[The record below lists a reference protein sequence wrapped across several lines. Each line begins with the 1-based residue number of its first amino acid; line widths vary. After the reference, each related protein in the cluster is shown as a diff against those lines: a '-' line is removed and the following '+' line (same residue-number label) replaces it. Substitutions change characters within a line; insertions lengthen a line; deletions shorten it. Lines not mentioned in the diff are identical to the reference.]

1 MIKSKQFG
9 EKKMKRKNH
18 DKYGPD
24 NTPSIFTDFLIHDID
39 ELDEEELKSITI
51 KFSRHNK
58 KRDPEPWELRAY
70 KIVSHLRKERIYG
83 KALRKML
90 YHELLKSVGK
100 SMENDGIIVNGD
112 MVTNHPMVGS
122 RIMR

>member
-1 MIKSKQFG
+1 MNRKS
-9 EKKMKRKNH
+9 H

-24 NTPSIFTDFLIHDID
+24 NTPSIFDNITNYDVD

-100 SMENDGIIVNGD
+100 SMENDGIIIDHNEVLLCQRKL
-112 MVTNHPMVGS
+112 S
-122 RIMR
+122 IL